1 MRRMEDIGKFLK
13 AAGRKMKDRIEIR
26 KDLIV
31 AGAGM
36 SGICTALQAARLGL
50 SVGLIEASGYLGG
63 NAGPEVRVNINGA
76 DGTSEFNF
84 YARTGGILDEIVLE
98 NLYRNPQGNVFH
110 FEALLEDVIA
120 REPNIELF
128 LNTAADG
135 AETEERDGGIQILSV
150 KASQW
155 KEEKKYIFRAPLF
168 VDNTGNGSLGA
179 MAGARFMKGREA
191 AKTFEEKLAPEQS
204 DDYVLL
210 GTLIYR
216 AVDTG
221 KPVQY
226 IAPDFACDLKR
237 TGALGYR
244 QIPRESFAASRWFYE
259 TGGGIDPSEDSRLLQ
274 KHRELVY
281 GIWDYVKNSGNYPAE
296 NYDLEYVSCT
306 IGKRENRRFYG
317 EYVLREQD
325 LTERHSFE
333 DCIGFGG
340 WSIDLHAV
348 HGFFD
353 QDLPNRHFYLPG
365 IYQIPYRCCYSANVK
380 NLFIGGRCASFTHV
394 AHGSARVMGT
404 LCTMGQAVGAAAFLC
419 QKSGKLPDRVDSTEL
434 RQLLLRE
441 GAWMPGARRHADLAA
456 SARITA
462 SSVLEDK
469 NDQNLIMR
477 PLEQDTAL
485 LLPVASRLEYL
496 RLYVRAEEKTALEIR
511 ICCSGHR
518 EGYDSELEIGQRQV
532 ILTPS
537 AQPEWLELDAAFEV
551 QERFVWIWL
560 KANSA
565 VQLGW
570 NRKSPTVALTLCR
583 ENNQEANIWD
593 ACTGAPKEFVWNLS
607 RFCLGYQAGQKEN
620 LYGPEQTANGWGR
633 PEGLPNCW
641 RSRAA
646 DAPQTLRFEWNE
658 EKRIR
663 KGEIRFSAEWNRR
676 IYSHLDWN
684 DCRILPEIIRDYDVF
699 AEIGGER
706 RCIAQVRGNFKRQN
720 KISFPE
726 CPVRAVEFVFL
737 QTNGADYFSVDEVLL
752 EEDV

>member
-1 MRRMEDIGKFLK
+1 
-13 AAGRKMKDRIEIR
+13 MKDRIEIR

-31 AGAGM
+31 VGAGM

-63 NAGPEVRVNINGA
+63 NAGAEVRVNINGA
-76 DGTSEFNF
+76 DGTSEFNL
-84 YARTGGILDEIVLE
+84 YARTGGILDEIILE
-98 NLYRNPQGNVFH
+98 NLYRNPQGNAFH

-135 AETEERDGGIQILSV
+135 VETEEKDGSIRILAV

-155 KEEKKYIFRAPLF
+155 KEEKKYSFRGFLF

-179 MAGARFMKGREA
+179 MAGARFMQGREA
-191 AKTFEEKLAPEQS
+191 AKTFEEKLAPEQA
-204 DDYVLL
+204 DDFVLL

-221 KPVQY
+221 RPVQY
-226 IAPDFACDLKR
+226 IPPDFACNLKE
-237 TGALGYR
+237 TGALSYR
-244 QIPRESFAASRWFYE
+244 QIPKDSFATSRWFYE

-306 IGKRENRRFYG
+306 VGKRENRRFYG
-317 EYVLREQD
+317 GYVLNEQD

-404 LCTMGQAVGAAAFLC
+404 LCTMGQAAGAAAFLC
-419 QKSGKLPDRVDSTEL
+419 QERKKFPDQISSAEL

-441 GAWMPGARRHADLAA
+441 GAWIPGARRDGDLAA

-469 NDQNLIMR
+469 NDRNLSMH
-477 PLEQDTAL
+477 PLEKDTAL
-485 LLPVASRLEYL
+485 LLPVADRLEYL
-496 RLYVRAEEKTALEIR
+496 RLYVQAAEKTSLEIR
-511 ICCSGHR
+511 ICCSRHR
-518 EGYDSELEIGQRQV
+518 EGYDPEQELGRSQV
-532 ILTPS
+532 ILEPS
-537 AQPEWLELDAAFEV
+537 TQPEWKELNLAFET

-560 KANSA
+560 KANQA

-570 NRKSPTVALTLCR
+570 SQKNPTVALTLCR
-583 ENNQEANIWD
+583 EPNREANIWD
-593 ACTGAPKEFVWNLS
+593 ACTGMPKEFVWNLS
-607 RFCLGYQAGQKEN
+607 PFCLGYQAGQKEE
-620 LYGPEQTANGWGR
+620 LYGPEQTVNGWGR
-633 PEGLPNCW
+633 PEGLANCW
-641 RSRAA
+641 RSRTAEI
-646 DAPQTLRFEWNE
+646 PQKLRFEWEE
-658 EKRIR
+658 EKRIK
-663 KGEIRFSAEWNRR
+663 KGEIRFSAEFNRR
-676 IYSHLDWN
+676 IYSHLDRN

-699 AEIGGER
+699 AETEGER
-706 RCIAQVRGNFKRQN
+706 RCIAQVRGNYKRQN
-720 KISFPE
+720 KIVFPE
-726 CPVRAVEFVFL
+726 SPVKALEFVFL
-737 QTNGADYFSVDEVLL
+737 QTNGAEYFSVDEVLL
-752 EEDV
+752 EEEI